1 MGCLSEPTSPTSD
14 PVTTHSVTVTPCGL
28 QVPYPS
34 LQSPTLHQYTHPD
47 TRNTGRANAGLRQ
60 YGACPLRQGRD
71 TPLTGYVPQP
81 QTGVRAR
88 IVRSAAR
95 PMRAYLGG
103 ATGERRVTAIR
114 RSIRRPLR
122 RLHRTA
128 PALPQH
134 PVANPEQ
141 CIGTCARF
149 ARISATRPAGV
160 GIPANQARKRAP
172 VPRSTNRVALS

>member
-28 QVPYPS
+28 QVPVPS
-34 LQSPTLHQYTHPD
+34 IQSPTLYQYSRPD

-95 PMRAYLGG
+95 PMRAYLGA

-128 PALPQH
+128 PYDPPQRSPSPQPPGCLAQSGRPICGTNVLLP
-134 PVANPEQ
+134 VV
-141 CIGTCARF
+141 C
-149 ARISATRPAGV
+149 SV
-160 GIPANQARKRAP
+160 
-172 VPRSTNRVALS
+172 